1 MRIAIVSDLHAN
13 LTAWQTVLA
22 DLADLKA
29 EQIIC
34 LGDVVGYGPHPVE
47 LLESVY
53 SVVNVTLMGNHDAAV
68 CGRLPTDTFTPRA
81 AAAVARHRELLAPAA
96 LEWLAQLPLTHEGP
110 GFRCAHSE
118 FSQPAVF
125 RYVVAPEDALP
136 SWSATPEQL
145 LFVGHSHLPG
155 IYVIGESGVPH
166 FVEPFDF
173 ELEAGKRYLINPG
186 SVGYPRVGDRRSS
199 YCIYD
204 DVSRSILFRQLPFD
218 TAAYRTAMHGVG
230 LDDDPWVQQKAAQ
243 QHLPA
248 LRESPKFGKIQPAA
262 PRDARAADA
271 APAAVAAPAAAGAPS
286 PTAPPPPSRRGSLLA
301 WGALIVG
308 ALLASGLAAFRAGR
322 THGPPQLALSVPPY
336 DPPSLAAY
344 PLVPPDKNLLPLLPP
359 ALDGGGRLEGWRYA
373 FEDRS
378 RQTFSTGLRDGK
390 TTLRIINAAACKA
403 QVESPLINLAG
414 TGLHAV
420 RLRGRVRKP
429 EPFSGTVFYQVVLY
443 TTTPDG
449 MPRQVAVKPFEM
461 RSAKRKLSTPGAER
475 DVAIDL
481 GRQITHLRLRIEAD
495 FAGTLEIEQP
505 FLTADRKEDR
515 P

>member
-13 LTAWQTVLA
+13 LTAWKTVLA

-47 LLESVY
+47 VLESVY

-68 CGRLPTDTFTPRA
+68 CGRLSTENFSPRA
-81 AAAVARHRELLAPAA
+81 ATAVARHRELLTATA
-96 LEWLAQLPLTHEGP
+96 LEWLARLPLTYEGD
-110 GFRCAHSE
+110 GFRCVHSE
-118 FSQPAVF
+118 FSEPEAF

-136 SWSATPEQL
+136 SWRATPEQL

-173 ELEAGKRYLINPG
+173 ELEEGKRYLINPG
-186 SVGYPRVGDRRSS
+186 SVGYPRVGNRRSS

-204 DVSRSILFRQLPFD
+204 DAARAILFRQLPFD
-218 TAAYRTAMHGVG
+218 TATYLAAMHGTG

-243 QHLPA
+243 QHVPT
-248 LRESPKFGKIQPAA
+248 LRDAPKFGKIQPRTAA
-262 PRDARAADA
+262 PSDQRTDVT
-271 APAAVAAPAAAGAPS
+271 PAAGAARASSPS
-286 PTAPPPPSRRGSLLA
+286 PRRRGRLFALVTLIA
-301 WGALIVG
+301 GAVLIF
-308 ALLASGLAAFRAGR
+308 GLVAFRAGR
-322 THGPPQLALSVPPY
+322 ANSPPPLAISVPSY
-336 DPPSLAAY
+336 DPPALAAF
-344 PLVPPDKNLLPLLPP
+344 PLAPPDKNLLPPLPP
-359 ALDGGGRLEGWRYA
+359 TLDENGRLGSWRYS

-390 TTLRIINAAACKA
+390 TTLRIINTSACKA

-414 TGLHAV
+414 TGLRKI
-420 RLRGRVRKP
+420 RLRGRIRKP
-429 EPFSGTVFYQVVLY
+429 DPFSGTVFYQVVLY
-443 TTTPDG
+443 TTTPDDKLS
-449 MPRQVAVKPFEM
+449 QVAIKPFEM
-461 RSAKRKLSTPGAER
+461 RTARRKLSTPGAER

-481 GRQITHLRLRIEAD
+481 GRQITHLRFRIEAD
-495 FAGTLEIEQP
+495 FKGTLEIEQP
-505 FLTADRKEDR
+505 SLIADLKESR

>member
-13 LTAWQTVLA
+13 LTAWKTVLA

-68 CGRLPTDTFTPRA
+68 CGRLPTDTFSPRA
-81 AAAVARHRELLAPAA
+81 ASAVARHRELLAPAA
-96 LEWLAQLPLTHEGP
+96 IEWLTRLPLTYEGP
-110 GFRCAHSE
+110 GFRCAHGE
-118 FSQPAVF
+118 FSEPDVF
-125 RYVVAPEDALP
+125 HYIVAPEDALP
-136 SWSATPEQL
+136 SWRATPEQL

-173 ELEAGKRYLINPG
+173 ELEPGKRYLINPG

-204 DVSRSILFRQLPFD
+204 DVSRLILFRQLPFD
-218 TAAYRTAMHGVG
+218 TASYRAAMHGVG
-230 LDDDPWVQQKAAQ
+230 MDDDPWVQQKAAQ

-248 LRESPKFGKIQPAA
+248 LRDTPKFGKVQPQPVA
-262 PRDARAADA
+262 PRDT
-271 APAAVAAPAAAGAPS
+271 PTAVAPAAAAARS
-286 PTAPPPPSRRGSLLA
+286 TPPPPPRRRGRPLA
-301 WGALIVG
+301 MGVLILGVV
-308 ALLASGLAAFRAGR
+308 LISGLVAFRAGR
-322 THGPPQLALSVPPY
+322 TSSQPQLAISVPPY
-336 DPPSLAAY
+336 DPPALAAY
-344 PLVPPDKNLLPLLPP
+344 PLVPHDKNLLPLLPP
-359 ALDGGGRLEGWRYA
+359 ALDDNGRLEGWRYA

-378 RQTFSTGLRDGK
+378 RQTFSTGLRDSK
-390 TTLRIINAAACKA
+390 TTLLILNTSACKA

-414 TGLHAV
+414 TGLRKV
-420 RLRGRVRKP
+420 RMRGRIRKP
-429 EPFSGTVFYQVVLY
+429 DLFSGTVFFQVMLY
-443 TTTPDG
+443 TTAPDG
-449 MPRQVAVKPFEM
+449 VPRQAAVKPFEM

-475 DVAIDL
+475 DVAIEL

-505 FLTADRKEDR
+505 FLTADRKENR